1 LHLERATV
9 AMAGPG
15 VFCIPTFRYF
25 VGFGNALKVLVL
37 GFGGSAGIG
46 VIKKKIK
53 KRRLDG
59 FDFTISLHKTFYR
72 K

>member
-1 LHLERATV
+1 
-9 AMAGPG
+9 MAGPG

-25 VGFGNALKVLVL
+25 VGFGNALKVLVP
-37 GFGGSAGIG
+37 GFG

-59 FDFTISLHKTFYR
+59 VDFKM
-72 K
+72 

>member
-25 VGFGNALKVLVL
+25 VGFGNALKVLVP
-37 GFGGSAGIG
+37 GFG

-59 FDFTISLHKTFYR
+59 VDFKM
-72 K
+72 